1 MFGYAKFLGC
11 FLYAPHIHAI
21 IIANTQYFVKR
32 GEIILVVDR
41 LSMTVYS
48 KSMKIADKMLYY
60 SGLVGIVLG
69 LTLIILGAAGVM
81 SSTSV
86 AIIRG
91 SIAVVIGLGLFSRGL
106 SAKRRAEQRLLND
119 AIAKLTQDW
128 PDKPRD
134 QG

>member
-1 MFGYAKFLGC
+1 
-11 FLYAPHIHAI
+11 
-21 IIANTQYFVKR
+21 
-32 GEIILVVDR
+32 
-41 LSMTVYS
+41 MTVYS